1 MSKKIKLEF
10 LLKTESGEMLTR
22 QQVIDRLCQ
31 YDVFMLMRNINLEDY
46 DWLSD
51 TREYGFK
58 GYRNY
63 TDEELKE
70 EWQESEDGYNSMMA
84 VRIITVPHSTVGIS
98 VYVVEVHIGVDGV
111 THRHTVDVVVRQ
123 VVLVVVTPVFRTDRI
138 I

>member
-70 EWQESEDGYNSMMA
+70 EWLESEAGWSNMIADEEQPYDIA
-84 VRIITVPHSTVGIS
+84 STVG
-98 VYVVEVHIGVDGV
+98 VE
-111 THRHTVDVVVRQ
+111 
-123 VVLVVVTPVFRTDRI
+123 
-138 I
+138 

>member
-31 YDVFMLMRNINLEDY
+31 YDVWMLMKNIELGDY

-51 TREYGFK
+51 TREHGFR

-84 VRIITVPHSTVGIS
+84 DGEQPYDIASTVGI
-98 VYVVEVHIGVDGV
+98 E
-111 THRHTVDVVVRQ
+111 
-123 VVLVVVTPVFRTDRI
+123 
-138 I
+138 

>member
-1 MSKKIKLEF
+1 MIKLDF

-31 YDVFMLMRNINLEDY
+31 YDVCMLMRNINLQDY

-51 TREYGFK
+51 TRERGFK

-84 VRIITVPHSTVGIS
+84 DGEQPYDIASTVG
-98 VYVVEVHIGVDGV
+98 VE
-111 THRHTVDVVVRQ
+111 
-123 VVLVVVTPVFRTDRI
+123 
-138 I
+138 